1 MRRASRAARSLA
13 GRELVPE
20 WGPSMPRPAQPTL
33 PKTTRQGAAAVYVP
47 ACINRIF
54 GASRAQPDATSL
66 PEAVVRVSE
75 RAGLPVWIPPD
86 VAGSCC
92 GTPWAS
98 KGYRDGHGWMA
109 NRIVERLWGW
119 SDEGALP
126 TVIDA
131 SSCTHALLDEV
142 PSALG
147 DDNRERHGQ
156 LEVIDAV
163 SWARD
168 QLVPRLAIRGKLG
181 SVTVHPTC
189 GGRHVGLDRS
199 LRALAGELADEVHV
213 PPSATCC
220 GFAGD
225 RGFLHPELTEAAT
238 LEEAAEIRSGEFDA
252 YVSSNR
258 TCEIGLER
266 ATGEPYVHVVQLLE
280 KLTR

>member
-1 MRRASRAARSLA
+1 MPKAAPSRL
-13 GRELVPE
+13 
-20 WGPSMPRPAQPTL
+20 PR
-33 PKTTRQGAAAVYVP
+33 TTRQQAAAVYVP
-47 ACINRIF
+47 ACINRMF
-54 GASRAQPDATSL
+54 GVSRDHPEAMSL
-66 PEAVVRVSE
+66 PEALVCVSE

-92 GTPWAS
+92 GTPWSS
-98 KGYRDGHGWMA
+98 KGYGDGHRWMA
-109 NRIVERLWGW
+109 NHIVEQLWRW

-131 SSCTHALLDEV
+131 SSCTHALLDETPV
-142 PSALG
+142 ALSEA
-147 DDNRERHGQ
+147 NRERHGR

-163 SWARD
+163 SWARER
-168 QLVPRLAIRGKLG
+168 LVARLEIRRKLG
-181 SVTVHPTC
+181 SVAVHPTC
-189 GGRHVGLDRS
+189 GGRHIGVDRP
-199 LRALAGELADEVHV
+199 LRALAEGLADEVHV
-213 PPSATCC
+213 PPSAACC

-238 LEEAAEIRSGEFDA
+238 LEEAAEIRSRSFDA

-266 ATGEPYVHVVQLLE
+266 ATGEPYVHAVQVLE